1 MVASSLCCKRWG
13 LATVAV
19 RSAAAHAL
27 CFFRGHV
34 IGGALR
40 SDVITTTYSLV
51 PGLTS
56 DSMPQRPASRL
67 ARNMVQWL
75 WAYQKSRPDGT
86 SGLSA

>member
-19 RSAAAHAL
+19 RSAAANAL

-34 IGGALR
+34 IGGRLR
-40 SDVITTTYSLV
+40 SDVITTYSLV

-86 SGLSA
+86 SGLAA